1 MSDRTF
7 REAARELSISIELL
21 DPDDAARVVVGA
33 LCVAGL
39 CLPESVVASIA
50 AVARP
55 VLARALAL
63 LADGDLSHVVVPPLR
78 RAQYLSLEDEL
89 AGLSRDTDP
98 VPAPPESDGD
108 PS

>member
-1 MSDRTF
+1 MSDTTTSS
-7 REAARELSISIELL
+7 AARALSAAIERL

-55 VLARALAL
+55 FLARALSL

-89 AGLSRDTDP
+89 ARGPRDTDP